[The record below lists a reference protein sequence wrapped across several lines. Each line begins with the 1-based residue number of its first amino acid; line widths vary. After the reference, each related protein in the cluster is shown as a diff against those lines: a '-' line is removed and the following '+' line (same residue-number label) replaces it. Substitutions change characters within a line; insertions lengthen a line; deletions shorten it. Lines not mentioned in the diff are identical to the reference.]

1 MLRPH
6 WNRITTRV
14 LLLSALVSILLG
26 ATLVLLIVAID
37 GQRQAARAAYRSQE
51 ALTAGSQL
59 EKSLIAIENGMRG
72 YVASGRERFL
82 APANASIEGYPAE
95 LLRLESLVSS
105 DAGQR
110 SAVREIGESIDD
122 YVTLWARPVIALA
135 RERLPAAQSAVVT
148 NAGRQRL
155 EVIRAKFQRLFTR
168 ERAVAKA
175 RESRAENRSDLAVGF
190 GIGGL
195 VFVLALVGGVS
206 WYVRRTILNRLVR
219 VADATGRLAQGDLN
233 TRIADRHEDEI
244 GGHARAFNAMADSL
258 QSSQDDL
265 ESRTRE
271 LERSNHELEQ
281 FASVTSH
288 DLQAP
293 LATISMYAELFERR
307 HGVQAGDGGKLIA
320 GIRGATQQAR
330 ELIREL
336 LEFSRAGRGLPAL
349 EEVRV
354 QEVVTL
360 ALQALAGPIETA
372 HAEVTVGDMPV
383 VMADRPNLARVFQNL
398 VGNAVKFTPSGRTPQ
413 VTIDAERDG
422 RFWRFSVA
430 DNGIGMDG
438 EHAERIFQPFQR
450 LHGEDEFSGTGLGL
464 AVCERIIAQH
474 GGRIWVG
481 SRPGGGSIFH
491 FTLPAAAVAQRD
503 EAPPPEEPVRATV

>member
-14 LLLSALVSILLG
+14 LLLSAAVAILLG

-82 APANASIEGYPAE
+82 APANASISGYPAE
-95 LLRLESLVSS
+95 LSRLESLVSS

-110 SAVREIGESIDD
+110 AAVGDIGEAIDD

-175 RESRAENRSDLAVGF
+175 RENRAENRSDLAIGF

-206 WYVRRTILNRLVR
+206 WYVRRSILNRLVR
-219 VADATGRLAQGDLN
+219 VADATGRLAEGDLN

-244 GGHARAFNAMADSL
+244 GDLARAFNAMADSL

-336 LEFSRAGRGLPAL
+336 LEFSRAGRGLPEL

-354 QEVVTL
+354 HDVVTQ
-360 ALQALAGPIETA
+360 ALQALAGPIESA
-372 HAEVTVGDMPV
+372 RADVTVGDMPV

-398 VGNAVKFTPSGRTPQ
+398 VGNAVKFTSGRHPQ
-413 VTIDAERDG
+413 VTIEAERDG
-422 RFWRFSVA
+422 RFWRFSVT
-430 DNGIGMDG
+430 DNGIGMDE

-464 AVCERIIAQH
+464 AVCERIVAQH
-474 GGRIWVG
+474 GGRIWVRSRLGEG
-481 SRPGGGSIFH
+481 STFH
-491 FTLPAAAVAQRD
+491 FTLPAAT
-503 EAPPPEEPVRATV
+503 APPRDDPAPAD